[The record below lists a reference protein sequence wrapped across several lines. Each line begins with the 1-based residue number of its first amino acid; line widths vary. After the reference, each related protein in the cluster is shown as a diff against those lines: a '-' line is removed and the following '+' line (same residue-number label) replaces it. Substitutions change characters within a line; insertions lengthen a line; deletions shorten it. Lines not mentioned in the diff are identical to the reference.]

1 MDTDTVINVLVCCHC
16 KERHDA
22 VTLLGR
28 RHSGVSY
35 YVLYLDVS
43 CTNTN
48 DDTQFIG
55 WQDFKNRNV
64 LQYDIIFLMNCPMY
78 IEIKYGP
85 ERGAPGFNV
94 WPDIMSE
101 ELFRALKPLGQ
112 MIFRVDPEFENG
124 IKVMLCKYK
133 RNNDFN
139 VQIKPFDEMDFV
151 AINKHNKNSNS
162 NYYCV
167 LTKKSE
173 SLIISNNNNNNNNN
187 NNKIDNEHTKRKR
200 KRPI

>member
-78 IEIKYGP
+78 VEIKYGP

-139 VQIKPFDEMDFV
+139 VEIKPFDEMDFV
-151 AINKHNKNSNS
+151 AINKYSYSSNIYS
-162 NYYCV
+162 KNYYCV
-167 LTKKSE
+167 LTKKNE
-173 SLIISNNNNNNNNN
+173 SFDSFDLLINNNYTKINNAQP
-187 NNKIDNEHTKRKR
+187 RKR
-200 KRPI
+200 KRNT